1 VLAGPE
7 GLAQGATL
15 PQVQTVLAAIVGF
28 AGLQP
33 TMAAVEAGK
42 DIALANKETLV
53 VAGSLFTERV
63 KARGVQLLPVD
74 SEHNALHQCLLGED
88 PAGIHRLVL
97 TASGGPFRGYSAQQ
111 LATVSR
117 AQALKHPNW
126 DMGAKITIDSASL
139 MNKCLE
145 VIEARWLFDIP
156 VERIDMVVHPQ
167 SIVHSL
173 VEFVDGSLKAQM
185 GMPDMR
191 VPIQYALTFPQRVQ
205 ASWPRFDFTRYP
217 QLTFEQPDPAAFRSV
232 GYAKAVLA
240 KGGNLPCVLN
250 AANEVAVQAFLQE
263 RIGFTQIYDLIETA
277 LAKASYLPQPTLE
290 DLLDTDAHTRASM
303 QAQSVTSS

>member
-1 VLAGPE
+1 
-7 GLAQGATL
+7 
-15 PQVQTVLAAIVGF
+15 
-28 AGLQP
+28 
-33 TMAAVEAGK
+33 
-42 DIALANKETLV
+42 
-53 VAGSLFTERV
+53 
-63 KARGVQLLPVD
+63 
-74 SEHNALHQCLLGED
+74 
-88 PAGIHRLVL
+88 
-97 TASGGPFRGYSAQQ
+97 
-111 LATVSR
+111 
-117 AQALKHPNW
+117 
-126 DMGAKITIDSASL
+126 
-139 MNKCLE
+139 
-145 VIEARWLFDIP
+145 
-156 VERIDMVVHPQ
+156 
-167 SIVHSL
+167 
-173 VEFVDGSLKAQM
+173 M